1 MNGYK
6 DNELAL
12 RWYQFGVFSPIN
24 RLHSSSNP
32 FCGKEPWNYPEP
44 YCSDMEKILRFR
56 HALIPYMYTLNYRCH
71 CEHIPVIIPMY
82 YYYPFEEK
90 AYSYKNQYFLGSEML
105 VCPVTTK
112 IDEHS
117 QKSGEEC
124 FIPAGIW
131 TDIFTG
137 DVYNGGKNGKSQIL
151 CRNLQSIPVLGRAGA
166 IIPLASECGSND
178 IINPK
183 KVDLVICPG
192 ASNTF
197 VMYEDSGDGFDYE
210 KGEYA
215 LTEFVLDWNED
226 KAKISIDVSGDLSVI
241 PRNRKYRFILR
252 GFARGIRFENADNA
266 KYDIKTNTWT
276 VTCNCDG
283 ASELEIFADNE
294 ENNLVYNG
302 ENVNDKI
309 YDFLLQAQMDNND
322 KRSIYR
328 LFTSGEDKNVIISNI
343 MSMKL
348 NDKVTAAII
357 EYLLR

>member
-1 MNGYK
+1 M
-6 DNELAL
+6 
-12 RWYQFGVFSPIN
+12 
-24 RLHSSSNP
+24 
-32 FCGKEPWNYPEP
+32 
-44 YCSDMEKILRFR
+44 
-56 HALIPYMYTLNYRCH
+56 
-71 CEHIPVIIPMY
+71 
-82 YYYPFEEK
+82 
-90 AYSYKNQYFLGSEML
+90 
-105 VCPVTTK
+105 
-112 IDEHS
+112 
-117 QKSGEEC
+117 
-124 FIPAGIW
+124 
-131 TDIFTG
+131 
-137 DVYNGGKNGKSQIL
+137 
-151 CRNLQSIPVLGRAGA
+151 LGRAGA

-183 KVDLVICPG
+183 KVDVVICPG

-197 VMYEDSGDGFDYE
+197 VMYEDSGDGFEYE